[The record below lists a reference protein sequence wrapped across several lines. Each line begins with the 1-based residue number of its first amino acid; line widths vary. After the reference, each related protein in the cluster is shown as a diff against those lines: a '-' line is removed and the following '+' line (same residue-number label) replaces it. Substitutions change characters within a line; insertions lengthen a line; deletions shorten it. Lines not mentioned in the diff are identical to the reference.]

1 MSLFVLREGYRV
13 NATSAGARVVHHS
26 TGKTVDLAPE
36 ELQVFAR
43 ATAGGIDARDP
54 QVRAVIRK
62 FVQLGILVSAREN
75 EQAARQASSA
85 AQREVAKSVG
95 STSGVRYRLRV
106 RPSNEKRADVPSPKA
121 PPSVASPPEAPP
133 SETPPSESPAA
144 KPSPEDAVRLFRRD
158 LSIARRPSSSLFD
171 VTDPVS
177 GKTFPLYDFEASI
190 ARMLD
195 GRRRYSEIV
204 EAGQRL
210 GIPINFASLVLFL
223 RQLEVYGFLA
233 ASGSHLEESRDAS
246 VWAPSR
252 GWDEALRALF
262 QSGLKMHRHGRYAEA
277 ANYFEAMLQQD
288 PQNPEAAEMLEQAR
302 QRMSNPVLDEEQE
315 SAQESDPSQVSLS
328 ELVLDDNPQKPL
340 EFSDDAAAGEA
351 WESMGGRSRRPIVVA
366 GAALLGFGALVA
378 GGVWYLQSLKPQTS
392 SRVSEG
398 PPKGRTVAAAT
409 PKSVDP
415 PPPAL
420 SPVTISPPVPVPP
433 AESKLNWIEVKVERH
448 KRAKIADL
456 RAPANGLLRW
466 KTASRHPV
474 RRGEVVGNIWERTSG
489 RDRSLVAPDDGV
501 LVPRQREGA
510 KTQKAKKLASLL
522 SSQVELEAFVAT
534 GRPEK
539 TWACEVLS
547 EASGVKAPCNVETV
561 DSRDSGYWVRVKAQ
575 SLEDFDRVANP
586 VLRLAPNG

>member
-13 NATSAGARVVHHS
+13 NATSAGARVVHQS

-36 ELQVFAR
+36 ELEVFAR

-54 QVRAVIRK
+54 QLRAVIRK
-62 FVQLGILVSAREN
+62 FVQLGILVSARES
-75 EQAARQASSA
+75 EQAARLASSI
-85 AQREVAKSVG
+85 AQRAVAPSKSVG

-106 RPSNEKRADVPSPKA
+106 RPSTDKPAQVPPPEA
-121 PPSVASPPEAPP
+121 PPSAAPP
-133 SETPPSESPAA
+133 SETPPSEAPAAA
-144 KPSPEDAVRLFRRD
+144 KPSPEDTVRLFRRD
-158 LSIARRPSSSLFD
+158 LNVARRPSSSLFE

-177 GKTFPLYDFEASI
+177 GKAFPLYDFEVSI

-233 ASGSHLEESRDAS
+233 ASGSHLKESREAS

-252 GWDEALRALF
+252 EWDEALRALF
-262 QSGLKMHRHGRYAEA
+262 QSGLRMHRHGRYAEA

-302 QRMSNPVLDEEQE
+302 QRMSNAVLDEEE
-315 SAQESDPSQVSLS
+315 DSARESDPSQVSLS
-328 ELVLDDNPQKPL
+328 ELMLQDPSEPL
-340 EFSDDAAAGEA
+340 EFSDDAAAAKA
-351 WESMGGRSRRPIVVA
+351 WEWMQSKSRKPIVVA
-366 GAALLGFGALVA
+366 GAALLGLGALVA
-378 GGVWYLQSLKPQTS
+378 GGVWYFQSLKPQTS

-398 PPKGRTVAAAT
+398 PPKGRIAAAASS
-409 PKSVDP
+409 KSLDP
-415 PPPAL
+415 PRPASP
-420 SPVTISPPVPVPP
+420 SPVTISSPVPLPP
-433 AESKLNWIEVKVERH
+433 AKSKPKWIEVKVERH
-448 KRAKIADL
+448 KRTKIADL

-474 RRGEVVGNIWERTSG
+474 RRGEVVGNVWERTSG
-489 RDRSLVAPDDGV
+489 RDRSLVAPNDGV
-501 LVPRQREGA
+501 LVPTQHEGA
-510 KTQKAKKLASLL
+510 KTKKAKKLASLL

-534 GRPEK
+534 ERPEK

-547 EASGVKAPCNVETV
+547 ETSGVKAPCNVETV
-561 DSRDSGYWVRVKAQ
+561 DSRGSGYWVRVKAQ

-586 VLRLAPNG
+586 VLRLAPSG